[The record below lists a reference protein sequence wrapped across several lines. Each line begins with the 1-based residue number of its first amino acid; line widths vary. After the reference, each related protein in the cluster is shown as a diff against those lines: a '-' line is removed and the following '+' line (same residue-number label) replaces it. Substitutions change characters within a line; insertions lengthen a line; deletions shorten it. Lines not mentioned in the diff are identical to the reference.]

1 MTIVGSFPVED
12 LADVELALPVADGQT
27 LVYDASAEVWRNR
40 RIAGGGSGGG
50 GVTPVIT
57 AAATVD
63 DTTGTPAV
71 TVTKSGTDEDPHFAF
86 AFSGLKGERGEQGI
100 QGIQGIQGERGER
113 GLQGER
119 GERGEQG
126 IQGERGA
133 TGATG
138 AVGATGATP
147 IIRITATVDNTVGTP
162 AVTVTKTGD
171 ELEPTFAL
179 AFSGLKGA
187 PGADGTGGGTAQP
200 YVLPVASASI
210 LGGVKIGSGL
220 TIDPDGT
227 LNAAGGGAGGN
238 VTVDTGLNENSNNPV
253 TNAAITQAIDA
264 LSKQCVDNAN
274 AIDATDEQLAALAG
288 ELGDAGAALTDIAT
302 TVGTLSDALNAAVAR
317 IAALEQRLAQYTDV
331 PLTVIDSTGT
341 ATARLLLG
349 RAASGG

>member
-50 GVTPVIT
+50 GVTPIIT
-57 AAATVD
+57 AEATVD
-63 DTTGTPAV
+63 NTVGTPAV

-86 AFSGLKGERGEQGI
+86 AFTGLRGERGEQGI

-126 IQGERGA
+126 IQGIQGA

-138 AVGATGATP
+138 ATGQPGATP

-162 AVTVTKTGD
+162 AVTVTRSGD
-171 ELEPTFAL
+171 ELEPVFAL
-179 AFSGLKGA
+179 AFSGLRGA
-187 PGADGTGGGTAQP
+187 DGADGTGGGTAQP
-200 YVLPVASASI
+200 YVLPVASASV

-227 LNAAGGGAGGN
+227 LNATGTGTGGN
-238 VTVDTGLNENSNNPV
+238 VTVDTGLDENSNNPV

-274 AIDATDEQLAALAG
+274 AISSTDEQLATLAG
-288 ELGDAGAALTDIAT
+288 ELGDAGTALADIAA
-302 TVGTLSDALNAAVAR
+302 TVTSLSDALTAAVAR
-317 IAALEQRLAQYTDV
+317 IAALEQRLENYTS
-331 PLTVIDSTGT
+331 TVLAMSSNGT
-341 ATARLLLG
+341 TVYKTVLAKTVTP
-349 RAASGG
+349 

>member
-27 LVYDASAEVWRNR
+27 LVYDATAEVWRNR
-40 RIAGGGSGGG
+40 RIAGGGSGGD
-50 GVTPVIT
+50 GVTPIIT

-63 DTTGTPAV
+63 DTVGSPSV
-71 TVTKSGTDEDPHFAF
+71 TVTKSGTDEDPHFSF
-86 AFSGLKGERGEQGI
+86 AFSGLKGERGE
-100 QGIQGIQGERGER
+100 R
-113 GLQGER
+113 GLQ
-119 GERGEQG
+119 GEQG
-126 IQGERGA
+126 IQGERGIPGERGAQGERGIQGERGETGA

-138 AVGATGATP
+138 ATGSTP
-147 IIRITATVDNTVGTP
+147 IIKITATVDNTSGTP

-171 ELEPTFAL
+171 ELEPVFAL

-187 PGADGTGGGTAQP
+187 DGADGTGGGTAQP
-200 YVLPVASASI
+200 YVLPVATASI

-220 TIDPDGT
+220 TIDLDGT
-227 LNAAGGGAGGN
+227 LNATGTGAGGN

-274 AIDATDEQLAALAG
+274 AIDATDEQLATLAG

-302 TVGTLSDALNAAVAR
+302 TVGTLSEALTAVVAR

-331 PLTVIDSTGT
+331 PLTVTDSAGT
-341 ATARLLLG
+341 ETARLLLG

>member
-27 LVYDASAEVWRNR
+27 LVYDATAEVWRNR

-50 GVTPVIT
+50 GVTPIIT

-100 QGIQGIQGERGER
+100 QGIQGIQGEKGERGER
-113 GLQGER
+113 GIQ

-147 IIRITATVDNTVGTP
+147 VIRFTATVDNTVGTP

-171 ELEPTFAL
+171 ELEPVFAL

-220 TIDPDGT
+220 TIDLDGT
-227 LNAAGGGAGGN
+227 LNATGGGGGN
-238 VTVDTGLNENSNNPV
+238 VTVDTGLDENSNNPV

-264 LSKQCVDNAN
+264 LSKQCVNNAN
-274 AIDATDEQLAALAG
+274 AINATDEQVATLAG
-288 ELGDAGAALTDIAT
+288 ELGDAGAALTDLAT
-302 TVGTLSDALNAAVAR
+302 TITTLNDALTAAVAR
-317 IAALEQRLAQYTDV
+317 IAALEQQLAQYTDV
-331 PLTVIDSTGT
+331 PLTVTDSAGN

-349 RAASGG
+349 KVATSGG